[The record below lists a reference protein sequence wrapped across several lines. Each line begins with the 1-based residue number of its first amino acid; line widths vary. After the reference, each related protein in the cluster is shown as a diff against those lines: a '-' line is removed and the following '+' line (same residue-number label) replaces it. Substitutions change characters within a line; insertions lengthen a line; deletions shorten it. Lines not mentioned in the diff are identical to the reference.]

1 MTCPQG
7 SNLSRKEFQKLTHYK
22 DLEIEVTKMW
32 KLKTNIVAVVVGTLG
47 MIEIGTEQHVN
58 KIPGNINMAER
69 QKITFMGTA
78 HILQKTLSLQ

>member
-1 MTCPQG
+1 MTCPQD

-58 KIPGNINMAER
+58 KIYQGY
-69 QKITFMGTA
+69 
-78 HILQKTLSLQ
+78 ILEDFSKEEE